1 MSRAEIPLSYNA
13 AHALSRSLGRVLVP
27 PLPPG
32 GSLLQ
37 SFFLIKR
44 DHTLKKSLVL
54 FFALAV
60 LWLLWSGLYLPL
72 IMALGLASC
81 LLVVFLVRRF
91 DRFGHSSVPMHPGS
105 GIVTYW
111 FWLVKEIVLSSLQ
124 VTRIILSPQLRISPR
139 LIKVAAI
146 PRGEV
151 ARVVLGN
158 SITLTPG
165 TLTTDIDDDGMI
177 TVHALTSE
185 GADGVLSGEM
195 NRRVGRLEGK
205 P

>member
-1 MSRAEIPLSYNA
+1 M
-13 AHALSRSLGRVLVP
+13 
-27 PLPPG
+27 
-32 GSLLQ
+32 
-37 SFFLIKR
+37 
-44 DHTLKKSLVL
+44 KSLVL
-54 FFALAV
+54 FFVLAV

-72 IMALGLASC
+72 LMALGLVSC
-81 LLVVFLVRRF
+81 VLVVYLVRRF
-91 DRFGHSSVPMHPGS
+91 DTFGHSSVPMHPGW
-105 GIVTYW
+105 GIVNYW
-111 FWLVKEIVLSSLQ
+111 VWLIKEIVLSSLQ
-124 VTRIILSPQLRISPR
+124 VTRIILSPRLSISPR
-139 LIKVAAI
+139 LIRVAAI

-177 TVHALTSE
+177 TVHALTNESAE
-185 GADGVLSGEM
+185 GVLSGEM

>member
-1 MSRAEIPLSYNA
+1 VFLCRNCPLA
-13 AHALSRSLGRVLVP
+13 AP
-27 PLPPG
+27 F
-32 GSLLQ
+32 LQ
-37 SFFLIKR
+37 CFFLTKK
-44 DHTLKKSLVL
+44 DQTLKSLVL
-54 FFALAV
+54 FLVLAV

-72 IMALGLASC
+72 VMALGLASC

-91 DRFGHSSVPMHPGS
+91 ETIDHESVPLHLGW

-111 FWLVKEIVLSSLQ
+111 FWLIKEIVVSSLQ

-139 LIKVAAI
+139 VVRLAAL

-165 TLTTDIDDDGMI
+165 TLTTDIDENGVI
-177 TVHALTSE
+177 TVHALTSQ

-195 NRRVGRLEGK
+195 NRRVDQLQGK